1 MHPAVSMIPRD
12 QKTLLIL
19 GGIAVAGV
27 VFAPQLLKWLG
38 EQAGNAAGGAVTG
51 VAKGAG
57 TAAGAVIMAAPTA
70 INAAIEK
77 ATGKKDALQAGGGW
91 LGRTFYDLT
100 HRKADSCATSTVY
113 VPTFPDGSRHAV
125 DSCKM
130 DALKRFVYN
139 GVRYQLRTVGGKP
152 VAVKV

>member
-1 MHPAVSMIPRD
+1 MHPAAALIPRD

-19 GGIAVAGV
+19 GGIAVAGIV
-27 VFAPQLLKWLG
+27 LAPQILKFLG
-38 EQAGNAAGGAVTG
+38 EQAGRAAGGAVTG

-57 TAAGAVIMAAPTA
+57 TAAGAAIMAAPTA

-91 LGRTFYDLT
+91 LGRTIYDLT
-100 HRKADSCATSTVY
+100 HRKADSCATSTVH
-113 VPTFPDGSRHAV
+113 VLTFPDGARHGV
-125 DSCKM
+125 DSCRM

-139 GVRYQLRTVGGKP
+139 GVRYQMRTVGGKP